1 MKLAFR
7 NKTGV
12 ESAVLWHDESGAEM
26 GGWYAL
32 MSRSGDCFAR
42 TARSAG
48 TTGAKP
54 LDAAAVSHA
63 GSPDPVCGR
72 WCGCSR
78 ERARTRRVAKDG
90 AVLAQAMA
98 AGSRRAVRGRA
109 ADRCATV
116 GSPRD
121 VHARADLRGD
131 CDDLREAVG
140 ERAADQPLEPARDC
154 RRGDATRP
162 GAEHLAAL
170 SGAFFKKE
178 ADLKPHRVRYWLTPK
193 PDPAFDT
200 KCADI
205 CEVYKTA
212 AGADDAHRTVSID
225 ELTAIQALERIAP
238 GLPMMPGKVERLE
251 FEYRR
256 HGTQTLIAAFN
267 VATGKI
273 EGVVGDTRT
282 EQDFARFFDNLL
294 SSAARNTRWDIVC
307 DNLNV
312 HLSESVVRLV
322 AHHCGLKRN
331 LGVKGKSGVLASKA
345 TREAFLRQPNHRIT
359 FHFTPKHASWLNQ
372 IEIWFSILARK
383 LLRRGDFASKHAL
396 RVKIEQFIAY
406 FNATMAMP
414 FRWTYAGKPLAGG
427 AIK

>member
-26 GGWYAL
+26 GGCYAPI
-32 MSRSGDCFAR
+32 SRSGDCFAR

-54 LDAAAVSHA
+54 LDAAAVSHT

-109 ADRCATV
+109 GARCATV

-154 RRGDATRP
+154 RRSNATRS

-178 ADLKPHRVRYWLTPK
+178 ADLKPHRVRYRLTPK
-193 PDPAFDT
+193 PDPAFDA

-205 CEVYKTA
+205 CEVYKA
-212 AGADDAHRTVSID
+212 AATADDARRTVSID
-225 ELTAIQALERIAP
+225 EMTGIQALERIAP
-238 GLPMMPGKVERLE
+238 GLPMMPGKVERRE

-256 HGTQTLIAAFN
+256 HGTQTLIAAFD
-267 VATGKI
+267 VATGKV
-273 EGVVGDTRT
+273 EGVIGNTRT
-282 EQDFARFFDNLL
+282 EKDFARFLRSLL
-294 SSAARNTRWDIVC
+294 STTAPNTRWDIVC
-307 DNLNV
+307 DNLNI

-322 AHHCGLKRN
+322 ARHCGLKGK
-331 LGVKGKSGVLASKA
+331 LGVKGKSGVLACKA
-345 TREAFLRQPNHRIT
+345 TREAFLRQPDHRIT

-372 IEIWFSILARK
+372 IEIWFSILVRK
-383 LLRRGDFASKHAL
+383 LLRRGDFVTKKDL
-396 RVKIEQFIAY
+396 RTKIEQFITY
-406 FNATMAMP
+406 FNATMAKP
-414 FRWTYAGKPLAGG
+414 FRWTMDAKPLTA
-427 AIK
+427 